1 MTLAWLPVAIGLLAL
16 YVPSYYSL
24 SNGYWT
30 TESGTHGP
38 IMLLLILWLFWR
50 ERAAWLADAK
60 PWHPI
65 VAACVGAAA
74 LALYY
79 IGRTQAI
86 DQLQMASQLPL
97 LYALITLLLGL
108 VGLKRLWVPIA
119 LLFFLIP
126 VPGSILDSIL
136 LTLKE
141 WVSDSVESLL
151 YTFGYPIA
159 RSGVTLMIGPYRLL
173 VANACAGLNSII
185 ALSGIG
191 LIYVYVAGHKS
202 KLANGVLLASVIP
215 IALVANLL
223 RVTVLV
229 LCYYYFGDAVG
240 RAFHDYAG
248 YAEIAF
254 AFGSFFLIDLALKRY
269 SPK

>member
-1 MTLAWLPVAIGLLAL
+1 MIATWLPIGIGLLAL

-24 SNGYWT
+24 SHGYWT

-38 IMLLLILWLFWR
+38 IMLMLIVWLFWR
-50 ERAAWLADAK
+50 ERALLRIETK
-60 PWHPI
+60 PWHPALA
-65 VAACVGAAA
+65 VCAAVVA

-79 IGRTQAI
+79 FGRTQSV

-97 LYALITLLLGL
+97 LYAVITLLLGL
-108 VGLKRLWVPIA
+108 AGWKRLWVPVM

-136 LTLKE
+136 LALKE
-141 WVSDSVESLL
+141 WVSSAVESLL
-151 YTFGYPIA
+151 YTLGYPIA

-173 VANACAGLNSII
+173 IANACAGLNSIV

-202 KLANGVLLASVIP
+202 RLANGVLLASVIP

-223 RVTVLV
+223 RVIVLV
-229 LCYYYFGDAVG
+229 LCYYYFGDAAG
-240 RAFHDYAG
+240 RAFHDFAG
-248 YAEIAF
+248 YAEIVI
-254 AFGSFFLIDLALKRY
+254 AFGSFFLLDFALKRWQH
-269 SPK
+269 P